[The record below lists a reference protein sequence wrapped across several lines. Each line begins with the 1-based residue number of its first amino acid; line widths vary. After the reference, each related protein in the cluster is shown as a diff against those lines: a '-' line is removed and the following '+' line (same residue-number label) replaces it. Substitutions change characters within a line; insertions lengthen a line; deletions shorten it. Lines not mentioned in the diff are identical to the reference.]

1 MEFPWTKRDIIEAV
15 IAECKPFDIDDP
27 TSWAFYTAFRAF
39 ERLALGRREGRT
51 APRVEH
57 ALWTRIGRV
66 WEALCAGRDPGVAFE
81 TPLDDEEPF
90 TADVDNEEPLTT
102 DVQIADAKS
111 LARLLDEVDRELR
124 TARRGRAA

>member
-1 MEFPWTKRDIIEAV
+1 MEFSWTKREIIEAV
-15 IAECKPFDIDDP
+15 IAECKPFDRDDP

-39 ERLALGRREGRT
+39 QRVALGRPEGRT
-51 APRVEH
+51 APRVER
-57 ALWTRIGRV
+57 ALWTRIRRV
-66 WEALCAGRDPGVAFE
+66 WEALRDGRDPGAAFE

-90 TADVDNEEPLTT
+90 TADVDDEEPLTT

-124 TARRGRAA
+124 TAQRGRAA

>member
-1 MEFPWTKRDIIEAV
+1 MEFPWTKREIIEAV
-15 IAECKPFDIDDP
+15 IAECKPFDRDDP

-39 ERLALGRREGRT
+39 HRVALGRPEGRT

-57 ALWTRIGRV
+57 ALWTRIRRV
-66 WEALCAGRDPGVAFE
+66 WEALRDGRDPGAAFE
-81 TPLDDEEPF
+81 TPFDD
-90 TADVDNEEPLTT
+90 EEPLTT

-124 TARRGRAA
+124 TAQRGRAA